1 MTIRRWLVIPAVAGL
16 AAIAALGGIA
26 AAGSGERGE
35 TGSQVAEILDLD
47 EQTVTD
53 AFDQARQQQFDEALQ
68 ARLDKLVE
76 AERITQAQ
84 ADEVKAWYDD
94 RPEGVPGFGFGFGK
108 RGFHRGGGDIGALV
122 AEILEVDEQTLADA
136 IDQARDEQF
145 QARLDQAVEDGRLT
159 QEQADA
165 IAERYGDGDFKERKG
180 RHGKSWLRGGTH
192 DADGIKAGAG
202 PETTST

>member
-16 AAIAALGGIA
+16 ATIAAVGGIA

-35 TGSQVAEILDLD
+35 TGSRVAEILELD

-84 ADEVKAWYDD
+84 ADEIKAWYGE
-94 RPEGVPGFGFGFGK
+94 RPEGVPGFGFGSGK
-108 RGFHRGGGDIGALV
+108 RGFHRGGSDIGALV
-122 AEILEVDEQTLADA
+122 AEILEVDEQTVTDA
-136 IDQARDEQF
+136 IGQARDERF
-145 QARLDQAVEDGRLT
+145 QAWLDEAVENGRIT

-165 IAERYGDGDFKERKG
+165 MAERYANSDDDG
-180 RHGKSWLRGGTH
+180 RHGRFGKGRMHGGWHGKHAVKT
-192 DADGIKAGAG
+192 GAVQ
-202 PETTST
+202 ETAST